1 MDLST
6 WQGMRTR
13 DPRRLVLGSAG
24 WGTPDALA
32 HRSAPPSDASLQAML
47 DRAAEHGVRTLDTA
61 RAYGASESRIGEAL
75 AKRPSDDRFRVITRL
90 APDVHTQGLGIA
102 ETLERTLE
110 SLARSREALGLESLP
125 VVLLHRFEHRH
136 ACGGKLWRLLLAE
149 REAGRIGTLGVS
161 AATPEEAWAALEDP
175 DLSVQ
180 QVASSLLDLRLVR
193 EGFFARARELGRTI
207 YVRSVFLEG
216 VACLDPNALP
226 PYLAGL
232 APAVATI
239 RKVAEGLGV
248 PAAAVYLAFA
258 RELLPGAHPVVRC
271 ESEAQLAELL
281 SYWVS
286 DRIDLATLSPLVES
300 LPTHG
305 AETVDP
311 ARWPVRA
318 PLASNESS
326 QPATNRT
333 ASESI
338 ATLPS

>member
-13 DPRRLVLGSAG
+13 DPRRLVLGSAE
-24 WGTPDALA
+24 WG
-32 HRSAPPSDASLQAML
+32 RASGAMLGAML
-47 DRAAEHGVRTLDTA
+47 DRAAGHGVRTLDTA
-61 RAYGASESRIGEAL
+61 RAFGTSEARIGEAL
-75 AKRPSDDRFRVITRL
+75 ANRASDARFRVITRL
-90 APDVHTQGLGIA
+90 APDVHTQGLGIG
-102 ETLERTLE
+102 ETLERVLE

-161 AATPEEAWAALEDP
+161 AATPEEAWGALEDP
-175 DLSVQ
+175 DIVVQ

-216 VACLDPNALP
+216 VAHLDPPALP

-232 APAVATI
+232 APALGTI
-239 RKVAEGLGV
+239 RSTAERLGV

-258 RELLPGAHPVVRC
+258 RELLPGAHPVVGC
-271 ESEAQLAELL
+271 ETEAQLSELL
-281 SYWVS
+281 SYWES
-286 DRIDLATLSPLVES
+286 DRIDVATLSPLVES
-300 LPTHG
+300 LPTLG
-305 AETVDP
+305 AELVDP
-311 ARWPVRA
+311 ARWPVRSPSADDEASHPA
-318 PLASNESS
+318 P
-326 QPATNRT
+326 NRT
-333 ASESI
+333 ASKSV
-338 ATLPS
+338 ATLRN